1 MSSYLSSFLS
11 SAFGTGAAF
20 DSSDESD
27 GENLS
32 PVNATTKPSSSS
44 ASSTTTKAVSKPT
57 SSGDAES
64 SSVHWLGVETD
75 EKEVRVVCDN
85 RAAKEVLGKCS
96 DTTPLNLIS
105 IFGAARQGKSFLM
118 NMLAGED
125 RLFKISSSQDP
136 CTQGVDL
143 SRKVISWGSFH
154 RHDEIAMKKHERRS
168 IDHASSEPAPKIAFV
183 DVEGQG
189 DRDLTYDA
197 NLVCPVVLTS
207 RCVIFNWKD
216 SLQRDRLLNLLAV
229 MQRAAFNVATEEEE
243 DGDGSEGGG
252 RGGKATTSAPQPKIF
267 GHLHIVFRD
276 WAYDGTKDTVYK
288 TLFTQERSLA
298 PDAVARNQ
306 IRSVL
311 ENAFESISIWLLPPP
326 VERTTDLNKE
336 LRANDLSD
344 TFKQQVTAL
353 RHALAEQVKTPHH
366 FCGKVLTGPKIAS
379 LVPALVQTLND
390 GNQVLPRSAYANLI
404 AAEVT
409 RVQAS
414 YLKKL
419 QKALA
424 AVKQQATITP
434 LATGEL
440 QAQVMREVHQLQRDF
455 DHWLHSLGDAA
466 TATEAAEAFQ
476 EHCTK
481 GTEEV
486 VKYNREHLLVAHLHA
501 AGKKAQGEFDAS
513 FTNTISARLPMAPE
527 KLVASQQNAL
537 GKAEGGVRAVVGGE
551 VDLQG
556 LPLDDV
562 LSSLRTHAALALTKV
577 EEQNK
582 QQLARVQQQEQ
593 EGYEAAKT
601 TFQESF
607 FSALSSLKATGQP
620 IAETEFSRAY
630 DAALSAAKKRLQGGM
645 HAEMTPVSRTKELET
660 FLVNACEGI
669 KGEQGAMYQLGT
681 AKALLAKAKEEGE
694 EEVRRVEARGKE
706 ERMRLEGEL
715 EEARREIERLKRE
728 AEMAGKTQNAR
739 VRDLQG
745 HVKSLEIKTED
756 LKKEKKMFEE
766 KYEEAA
772 KATSD
777 AKGQLNSWKG
787 EVEMLEKANELLK
800 TQRDRLVQEKERL
813 AGEKESLQQE
823 VVQSSKK
830 RKAAEEEAE
839 RAVKARREVDAEAAA
854 AQAAA
859 TAAAAQVAAAAAA
872 AAVAAKQEHDEE
884 EEEEEGQGMEVEDS
898 ASVKEEE
905 QEAAPQE
912 KKKKATAAAAAKP
925 KGRATPA
932 KGRASAAKPALSP
945 AAQRKLVE
953 EAREEE
959 RKRIEESTAKRVT
972 RTRK

>member
-1 MSSYLSSFLS
+1 
-11 SAFGTGAAF
+11 
-20 DSSDESD
+20 
-27 GENLS
+27 
-32 PVNATTKPSSSS
+32 
-44 ASSTTTKAVSKPT
+44 
-57 SSGDAES
+57 
-64 SSVHWLGVETD
+64 
-75 EKEVRVVCDN
+75 
-85 RAAKEVLGKCS
+85 
-96 DTTPLNLIS
+96 
-105 IFGAARQGKSFLM
+105 M

-136 CTQGVDL
+136 CTQGVDV
-143 SRKVISWGSFH
+143 SRKVVSWGAFH

-229 MQRAAFNVATEEEE
+229 MQRAAFNVATEEE
-243 DGDGSEGGG
+243 DGGEGGG
-252 RGGKATTSAPQPKIF
+252 GGKAPAEQSKIF

-276 WAYDGTKDTVYK
+276 WAYDGTKETVFK

-326 VERTTDLNKE
+326 VERTTDLTKE
-336 LRANDLSD
+336 LRAGDLSD
-344 TFKQQVTAL
+344 TFKSQVTAL
-353 RHALAEQVKTPHH
+353 RHALAEQVKNPHH
-366 FCGKVLTGPKIAS
+366 FCGKILTGPKIAS

-390 GNQVLPRSAYANLI
+390 GKQVLPRSAYANLI

-424 AVKQQATITP
+424 AVKQQATTTP
-434 LATGEL
+434 LTTGEL
-440 QAQVMREVHQLQRDF
+440 QARVVGEVHRLQRDF

-466 TATEAAEAFQ
+466 TATEAAAAFQ

-481 GTEEV
+481 GMEEV
-486 VKYNREHLLVAHLHA
+486 VAFNREHLLVAHLHA
-501 AGKKAQGEFDAS
+501 AGKKAQADFDAS
-513 FTNTISARLPMAPE
+513 FTNTIPARLPMAPE
-527 KLVASQQNAL
+527 KLVAAQQNAL

-551 VDLQG
+551 VDLEG
-556 LPLDDV
+556 LPLTDV
-562 LSSLRTHAALALTKV
+562 LTSLRTHAALALTKV
-577 EEQNK
+577 EETNK

-593 EGYEAAKT
+593 EAYESAKT
-601 TFQESF
+601 KFQESF
-607 FSALSSLKATGQP
+607 FSALSSLKGTGAL
-620 IAETEFSRAY
+620 ISESDFSKSY
-630 DAALSAAKKRLQGGM
+630 DAALSAAKKTLQEGM
-645 HAEMTPVSRTKELET
+645 HVELTPVSRTKELET

-694 EEVRRVEARGKE
+694 EEVRRVEARGME
-706 ERMRLEGEL
+706 EKKKLTGEL
-715 EEARREIERLKRE
+715 QEARREVERLRGE
-728 AEMAGKTQNAR
+728 VERGGKAQTAR
-739 VRDLQG
+739 VEELEEQ
-745 HVKSLEIKTED
+745 VKRLEKEKET
-756 LKKEKKMFEE
+756 LKKTCAFHEGR
-766 KYEEAA
+766 YEEAL
-772 KATSD
+772 KASKND
-777 AKGQLNSWKG
+777 
-787 EVEMLEKANELLK
+787 MLERSLEARERTKEWEEEREELVKANASLK
-800 TQRDRLVQEKERL
+800 AERDRLVQEKERL
-813 AGEKESLQQE
+813 AGEKELLQQE

-839 RAVKARREVDAEAAA
+839 RAVKARREADVEA
-854 AQAAA
+854 AAA
-859 TAAAAQVAAAAAA
+859 TAAAAAAAAA
-872 AAVAAKQEHDEE
+872 AAVAAKEEEE
-884 EEEEEGQGMEVEDS
+884 EEEEEGQGMEVEDNT
-898 ASVKEEE
+898 SVKEEE

-912 KKKKATAAAAAKP
+912 KKKKATAEAAAKL
-925 KGRATPA
+925 KGRATAA
-932 KGRASAAKPALSP
+932 KGRAASAKPALSP

-959 RKRIEESTAKRVT
+959 RRRIEESTAKRVT
-972 RTRK
+972 RKR

>member
-1 MSSYLSSFLS
+1 
-11 SAFGTGAAF
+11 
-20 DSSDESD
+20 
-27 GENLS
+27 
-32 PVNATTKPSSSS
+32 
-44 ASSTTTKAVSKPT
+44 
-57 SSGDAES
+57 
-64 SSVHWLGVETD
+64 
-75 EKEVRVVCDN
+75 
-85 RAAKEVLGKCS
+85 
-96 DTTPLNLIS
+96 
-105 IFGAARQGKSFLM
+105 
-118 NMLAGED
+118 
-125 RLFKISSSQDP
+125 
-136 CTQGVDL
+136 
-143 SRKVISWGSFH
+143 
-154 RHDEIAMKKHERRS
+154 
-168 IDHASSEPAPKIAFV
+168 
-183 DVEGQG
+183 
-189 DRDLTYDA
+189 
-197 NLVCPVVLTS
+197 
-207 RCVIFNWKD
+207 
-216 SLQRDRLLNLLAV
+216 
-229 MQRAAFNVATEEEE
+229 MQRAAFNVATEEE
-243 DGDGSEGGG
+243 DGDGGEGGG
-252 RGGKATTSAPQPKIF
+252 GSKATTAPQPKIF

-336 LRANDLSD
+336 LRAGDLSD
-344 TFKQQVTAL
+344 AFKTQVTAL

-404 AAEVT
+404 AAEVA

-424 AVKQQATITP
+424 AVKQQGTITP
-434 LATGEL
+434 LTTGEL
-440 QAQVMREVHQLQRDF
+440 QARVVGEVHRLQRDF

-481 GTEEV
+481 GAEEV
-486 VKYNREHLLVAHLHA
+486 VKFNREHLLVAHLHA
-501 AGKKAQGEFDAS
+501 AGKKAQADFDAS
-513 FTNTISARLPMAPE
+513 FTNTISARLPILPE

-537 GKAEGGVRAVVGGE
+537 GKAEGGVRAVVAGE
-551 VDLQG
+551 VDLEG
-556 LPLDDV
+556 LPLNDV
-562 LSSLRTHAALALTKV
+562 LTSLRTHAALALTKV

-593 EGYEAAKT
+593 EAYEAAKT

-607 FSALSSLKATGQP
+607 FSALSSLKATGAP
-620 IAETEFSRAY
+620 IAESEFIKSY
-630 DAALSAAKKRLQGGM
+630 DTALSAAKKRLQGGM
-645 HAEMTPVSRTKELET
+645 HAELTPVSRTKELET

-669 KGEQGAMYQLGT
+669 NGEQGAMYQLRT
-681 AKALLAKAKEEGE
+681 AKALLAKVKEEGE

-706 ERMRLEGEL
+706 ERRRLEGEL
-715 EEARREIERLKRE
+715 EKARREVERLKGEVERG
-728 AEMAGKTQNAR
+728 GKAQNAR
-739 VRDLQG
+739 VAE
-745 HVKSLEIKTED
+745 LEEAMKRLDKEKEA
-756 LKKEKKMFEE
+756 LKKESKMYED
-766 KYEEAA
+766 KYEAA
-772 KATSD
+772 VKATSD
-777 AKGQLNSWKG
+777 LKGQLEG
-787 EVEMLEKANELLK
+787 VEDEREMLKKANASVKAE
-800 TQRDRLVQEKERL
+800 RDRLVQEKERL
-813 AGEKESLQQE
+813 AGETESLQQE

-839 RAVKARREVDAEAAA
+839 RAVKARREADAEAAA

-859 TAAAAQVAAAAAA
+859 TAAAE
-872 AAVAAKQEHDEE
+872 AAVAAVAAEEEEEE
-884 EEEEEGQGMEVEDS
+884 EEEEEGQGMEVEET

-912 KKKKATAAAAAKP
+912 KKKKATAAAAKP